1 MAYKGNSDM
10 VAKTSKN
17 EKFNQK
23 DNEKHA
29 I

>member
-1 MAYKGNSDM
+1 MAYKVNSDM

-17 EKFNQK
+17 KKFNQK
-23 DNEKHA
+23 VNEKHA

>member
-1 MAYKGNSDM
+1 MAYRGNSDM

-17 EKFNQK
+17 KKFNQK

>member
-17 EKFNQK
+17 IKFNQK